1 MIAVLS
7 CDAES
12 MFITMCDLDF
22 RDEADLS
29 VVAIRDGIR
38 SENDISGWGSIA
50 IDVNDERVAP

>member
-1 MIAVLS
+1 MLS

-38 SENDISGWGSIA
+38 SENDTSGWGSIA